1 MSYHLAQLN
10 IGQLRGAQGDPVV
23 AEFFDNLDRIN
34 ALADGSPGFVWRFQT
49 DAGNAT
55 EVRPYE
61 DERIAINLSVWESVE
76 ALKDF
81 AFRTEH
87 RDFLRRRGE
96 WFEPMADAYLAL
108 WWVPVGTVPTIDDAV
123 DRLER
128 LRKDGPS
135 PDVFTFR
142 ASFPPPNLRQ

>member
-10 IGQLRGAQGDPVV
+10 IGRLRGAEGDPVV
-23 AEFFDNLDRIN
+23 AEFFDNLDHIN

-55 EVRPYE
+55 EVRPY
-61 DERIAINLSVWESVE
+61 DDDQIAINLSVWESIE

-81 AFRTEH
+81 AFRSEH

-96 WFEPMADAYLAL
+96 WFEPMTDAYLAL
-108 WWVPVGTVPTIDDAV
+108 WWVPAGTVPTIDDAV
-123 DRLER
+123 DQLER

-142 ASFPPPNLRQ
+142 TSFPPPNLRQ